1 MNEKNRNL
9 VVRIVTAVVL
19 LPAVL
24 ALLVLGGWW
33 TAGLVAVAAGA
44 CALEYELIT
53 QERLGPAEILAVF
66 GAALIPLAAAARPV
80 GFTTLTAWI
89 LWAVFVAASVQ
100 ALFAP
105 DREHAPART
114 AHIVTGCLYAGL
126 GLGPIAALRV
136 MGPEPEG
143 LQWVISALVIT
154 WANDTCAYFAGRL
167 LGRHKLHP
175 AVSPN
180 KTWEGVAGGAVGSVA
195 GMFIARWVAF
205 PALTSTDCWALG
217 LLGAVLGP
225 LGDLCESLL
234 KRAHGVK
241 DSGTLIPGHG
251 GLLDRVDALLFNAP
265 AVYLYVMAIR
275 GLLGGPVPGA
285 L

>member
-9 VVRIVTAVVL
+9 VVRIVTALLL
-19 LPAVL
+19 LPAVI

-33 TAGLVAVAAGA
+33 TAALVAAAAGG
-44 CALEYELIT
+44 CALEYEMIT
-53 QERLGPAEILAVF
+53 QRRLGPSQVLAVL
-66 GAALIPLAAAARPV
+66 GAALIPLAAAARPL
-80 GFTTLTAWI
+80 GFTAMRRRG
-89 LWAVFVAASVQ
+89 SSGRCSSPPRSQ
-100 ALFAP
+100 ALFSP
-105 DREHAPART
+105 DREHAPVRT
-114 AHIVTGCLYAGL
+114 AHVVTGCLYGGL

-136 MGPEPEG
+136 GPSG

-167 LGRHKLHP
+167 FGRHKLHP

-180 KTWEGVAGGAVGSVA
+180 KTWEGFAGGAVGSVV

-205 PALTSTDCWALG
+205 PGLTTLDCMALG

-225 LGDLCESLL
+225 LGDLCESML

-241 DSGTLIPGHG
+241 DSGMLIPGHG

-265 AVYLYVMAIR
+265 AVYLYVVAGPGVA
-275 GLLGGPVPGA
+275 GLPGPGA

>member
-1 MNEKNRNL
+1 VNEKNRNL

-24 ALLVLGGWW
+24 ALLAAGGWW
-33 TAGLVAVAAGA
+33 TGGLVAIAAGA

-53 QERLGPAEILAVF
+53 QRKLGPAEVLAVL
-66 GAALIPLAAAARPV
+66 GAALIPLAAVTYPV
-80 GFTTLTAWI
+80 GFTMFAAWI

-105 DREHAPART
+105 DRDRAPTRT
-114 AHIVTGCLYAGL
+114 AHVVTGCLYGGL

-136 MGPEPEG
+136 GPEG

-167 LGRHKLHP
+167 FGRHKLHP

-180 KTWEGVAGGAVGSVA
+180 KTWEGFAGGAVGSVA

-205 PALTSTDCWALG
+205 PALTTVDCIVLG

-265 AVYLYVMAIR
+265 AVYLYVVAVR
-275 GLLGGPVPGA
+275 GLLGGSLPGA

>member
-19 LPAVL
+19 LPLVVT
-24 ALLVLGGWW
+24 LLVLGGWW
-33 TAGLVAVAAGA
+33 TAGLVAVAAAA

-53 QERLGPAEILAVF
+53 QGRLGPAEVLAVL
-66 GAALIPLAAAARPV
+66 GAGLISLAAAAHPLR
-80 GFTTLTAWI
+80 FTMLAAWI
-89 LWAVFVAASVQ
+89 LWAVFIAASVQ

-105 DREHAPART
+105 DREHAPTRT
-114 AHIVTGCLYAGL
+114 AHVVTGCLYAGL

-136 MGPEPEG
+136 GPEG

-180 KTWEGVAGGAVGSVA
+180 KTWEGFAGGAVGSVA

-205 PALTSTDCWALG
+205 PALTATDCLVLG

-265 AVYLYVMAIR
+265 AVYLYVVAVR
-275 GLLGGPVPGA
+275 ALLGGSPPGT

>member
-9 VVRIVTAVVL
+9 VVRIVTALIL

-24 ALLVLGGWW
+24 ALLVLGGCW
-33 TAGLVAVAAGA
+33 TAGLVAIASAG
-44 CALEYELIT
+44 CALEYQLIT
-53 QERLGPAEILAVF
+53 QKRLGPAEVLSVL
-66 GAALIPLAAAARPV
+66 GAALISLAAAARRV
-80 GFTTLTAWI
+80 DFTMFAAWV
-89 LWAVFVAASVQ
+89 LWGVFVAASVQ
-100 ALFAP
+100 ALLTA
-105 DREHAPART
+105 DRERGPTRT
-114 AHIVTGCLYAGL
+114 AHVVTGCLYAGL

-136 MGPEPEG
+136 GPEG

-167 LGRHKLHP
+167 FGRHKLHP

-180 KTWEGVAGGAVGSVA
+180 KTWEGFAGGAVGSVG
-195 GMFIARWVAF
+195 GMFVARWVAF
-205 PALTSTDCWALG
+205 PALTTVDCVALG

-275 GLLGGPVPGA
+275 GLLGGSLPGA

>member
-19 LPAVL
+19 LPLVL
-24 ALLVLGGWW
+24 TLLVLGGWW
-33 TAGLVAVAAGA
+33 TAGLVAVAAAA

-53 QERLGPAEILAVF
+53 QGRLGPAEVLAVL
-66 GAALIPLAAAARPV
+66 GAGLISLAAAAHPLRV
-80 GFTTLTAWI
+80 TVLAAWI
-89 LWAVFVAASVQ
+89 LWAVVIAASVQ

-105 DREHAPART
+105 DREHAPTRT
-114 AHIVTGCLYAGL
+114 AHVVTGCLYAGL

-136 MGPEPEG
+136 GPEG

-180 KTWEGVAGGAVGSVA
+180 KTWEGFAGGAVGSVA

-205 PALTSTDCWALG
+205 PALTATDCLVLG

-265 AVYLYVMAIR
+265 AVYLYVVAVR
-275 GLLGGPVPGA
+275 ALLGGSPPGT

>member
-1 MNEKNRNL
+1 VNEKNRNL
-9 VVRIVTAVVL
+9 VVRIVTAVIL
-19 LPAVL
+19 LPVVL
-24 ALLVLGGWW
+24 TLLVLGGWW
-33 TAGLVAVAAGA
+33 TAGLVAAAAAA
-44 CALEYELIT
+44 CALEYQLIT
-53 QERLGPAEILAVF
+53 QGRLGPAEILAVL
-66 GAALIPLAAAARPV
+66 GAGLISLAAAAHPLR
-80 GFTTLTAWI
+80 FTLLAAWI
-89 LWAVFVAASVQ
+89 LWAVFIAASVQ

-105 DREHAPART
+105 DREWAPSRT
-114 AHIVTGCLYAGL
+114 AHVVTGCLYAGL

-136 MGPEPEG
+136 VPEG

-167 LGRHKLHP
+167 VGRHKLHP

-180 KTWEGVAGGAVGSVA
+180 KTWEGFAGGAVGSVA

-205 PALTSTDCWALG
+205 PALTATDCLILG
-217 LLGAVLGP
+217 LVGAVLGP

-234 KRAHGVK
+234 KRAHGLK

-251 GLLDRVDALLFNAP
+251 GVLDRVDALLFNAP
-265 AVYLYVMAIR
+265 AVYLYVVAVR
-275 GLLGGPVPGA
+275 ALLGGSAPGA

>member
-9 VVRIVTAVVL
+9 VVRIVTALLL

-33 TAGLVAVAAGA
+33 TAALVSAAAAG
-44 CALEYELIT
+44 CALEYGMIT
-53 QERLGPAEILAVF
+53 GGRLGPVQLLAVV
-66 GAALIPLAAAARPV
+66 GAALIPLAAAARPL
-80 GFTTLTAWI
+80 GFTAIAGWI
-89 LWAVFVAASVQ
+89 LWAVFVGASVE

-105 DREHAPART
+105 DREHAPSRT
-114 AHIVTGCLYAGL
+114 AHAVAGCLYGGL

-136 MGPEPEG
+136 GPSG

-175 AVSPN
+175 SVSPN
-180 KTWEGVAGGAVGSVA
+180 KTWEGFAGGVVGSVG

-205 PALTSTDCWALG
+205 PGLTPLDCWALG

-225 LGDLCESLL
+225 LGDLCESML

-241 DSGTLIPGHG
+241 DSGMLIPGHG

-265 AVYLYVMAIR
+265 AVYLYVVVVR
-275 GLLGGPVPGA
+275 GLLDAGATGA

>member
-44 CALEYELIT
+44 CALEYEIIT
-53 QERLGPAEILAVF
+53 QGRLGPAQILAVL
-66 GAALIPLAAAARPV
+66 GAALIPLAAAARPL
-80 GFTTLTAWI
+80 GFSLLVTWI

-100 ALFAP
+100 ALFAA
-105 DREHAPART
+105 DREHAPTRT
-114 AHIVTGCLYAGL
+114 AHIVAGCLYAGL
-126 GLGPIAALRV
+126 GLGPIAALRE
-136 MGPEPEG
+136 MGPEG

-175 AVSPN
+175 TVSPN
-180 KTWEGVAGGAVGSVA
+180 KTWEGFAGGVVGSVA
-195 GMFIARWVAF
+195 GMYIARWVAF
-205 PALTSTDCWALG
+205 PALTPTDCWALG

-265 AVYLYVMAIR
+265 AVYLYVVAIR

>member
-1 MNEKNRNL
+1 VNEKNRNL

-24 ALLVLGGWW
+24 ALLAAGGWW
-33 TAGLVAVAAGA
+33 TAALVAVAAGG
-44 CALEYELIT
+44 CAFEYETIT
-53 QERLGPAEILAVF
+53 QGRLGPAEVLAVL
-66 GAALIPLAAAARPV
+66 GAALIPFAAAMHPV
-80 GFTTLTAWI
+80 GFGTLAAWI
-89 LWAVFVAASVQ
+89 LWVVFVAASVQ

-105 DREHAPART
+105 DRERAPTRT
-114 AHIVTGCLYAGL
+114 AHVVTGCLYAGL

-136 MGPEPEG
+136 GPEG
-143 LQWVISALVIT
+143 LQWVISALAIT

-167 LGRHKLHP
+167 FGRHKLHP

-180 KTWEGVAGGAVGSVA
+180 KTWEGFAGGAFGSVA
-195 GMFIARWVAF
+195 GMFVARWVAF
-205 PALTSTDCWALG
+205 PALTTVDCIALG

-265 AVYLYVMAIR
+265 AVYLYVIAVR
-275 GLLGGPVPGA
+275 ALVSGSGPGA

>member
-9 VVRIVTAVVL
+9 VVRIVTAVIL
-19 LPAVL
+19 LPVVL
-24 ALLVLGGWW
+24 TLLVLGGWW
-33 TAGLVAVAAGA
+33 TAGLVAVAAAA

-53 QERLGPAEILAVF
+53 QGRLGPAEILAVL
-66 GAALIPLAAAARPV
+66 GAGLISLAAAAHPLR
-80 GFTTLTAWI
+80 FTMLAAWI
-89 LWAVFVAASVQ
+89 LWAVFIAASVQ

-105 DREHAPART
+105 DRERAPTRT
-114 AHIVTGCLYAGL
+114 AHVVTGCLYAGL

-136 MGPEPEG
+136 GPEG

-167 LGRHKLHP
+167 FGRHKLHP

-180 KTWEGVAGGAVGSVA
+180 KTWEGFVGGAVGSVV

-205 PALTSTDCWALG
+205 PALTATDCLILG
-217 LLGAVLGP
+217 LVGAVLGP

-241 DSGTLIPGHG
+241 DSGALIPGHG

-265 AVYLYVMAIR
+265 AVYLYVVAVR
-275 GLLGGPVPGA
+275 ALLSGSAPGA

>member
-24 ALLVLGGWW
+24 ALLAAGGWW
-33 TAGLVAVAAGA
+33 TGGLVAIAAGA

-53 QERLGPAEILAVF
+53 QRKLGPAEVLAVL
-66 GAALIPLAAAARPV
+66 GAALIPLAAVTYPV
-80 GFTTLTAWI
+80 GFTMFAAWI

-105 DREHAPART
+105 DRDRAPTRT
-114 AHIVTGCLYAGL
+114 AHVVTGCLYAGL

-136 MGPEPEG
+136 GPEG

-154 WANDTCAYFAGRL
+154 WANDTCAYFAGRFF
-167 LGRHKLHP
+167 GRHKLHP

-180 KTWEGVAGGAVGSVA
+180 KTWEGFAGGAVGSVV
-195 GMFIARWVAF
+195 GMFVARWVAL
-205 PALTSTDCWALG
+205 PALTTVDCVALG

-265 AVYLYVMAIR
+265 AVYLYVVAVR
-275 GLLGGPVPGA
+275 GLLGGSLPGA

>member
-9 VVRIVTAVVL
+9 LVRIVTAVVL
-19 LPAVL
+19 LPVVL
-24 ALLVLGGWW
+24 VLLVLGGWW
-33 TAGLVAVAAGA
+33 TAGLIAVAAGG
-44 CALEYELIT
+44 CAFEYQLIT
-53 QERLGPAEILAVF
+53 QGRLGPAEVLAVL
-66 GAALIPLAAAARPV
+66 GAALIPLGAATHPL
-80 GFTTLTAWI
+80 GFTMFAAWI

-100 ALFAP
+100 SLFAP
-105 DREHAPART
+105 DRERAPTRT
-114 AHIVTGCLYAGL
+114 AHVVTGCLYGGL

-136 MGPEPEG
+136 GPEG

-167 LGRHKLHP
+167 FGRHKLHP

-180 KTWEGVAGGAVGSVA
+180 KTWEGFAGGAVGSVA

-205 PALTSTDCWALG
+205 PGLTTVDCVALG

-265 AVYLYVMAIR
+265 AVYLYVVAVR
-275 GLLGGPVPGA
+275 GLLGGSLPGA

>member
-9 VVRIVTAVVL
+9 VVRIVTALLL
-19 LPAVL
+19 LPAVI

-33 TAGLVAVAAGA
+33 TAALVSAAAGA
-44 CALEYELIT
+44 CTLEYQLIT
-53 QERLGPAEILAVF
+53 QRRLGTAEMLAVL
-66 GAALIPLAAAARPV
+66 GAALIPLVAAARPL
-80 GFTTLTAWI
+80 GFATVAAWL

-100 ALFAP
+100 GLFAP
-105 DREHAPART
+105 DRESAPTRT
-114 AHIVTGCLYAGL
+114 AHAVAGCLYGGL

-136 MGPEPEG
+136 GPEG

-154 WANDTCAYFAGRL
+154 WANDTCAYFGGRL
-167 LGRHKLHP
+167 FGRHKLHP

-180 KTWEGVAGGAVGSVA
+180 KTWEGFAGGAVGSVG

-205 PALTSTDCWALG
+205 PALTPRDCLALG

-265 AVYLYVMAIR
+265 AVYLYVVAVR
-275 GLLGGPVPGA
+275 ALLGGPLPGA

>member
-1 MNEKNRNL
+1 VNEKNRNL
-9 VVRIVTAVVL
+9 VVRVVTAVIL
-19 LPAVL
+19 LPVVL
-24 ALLVLGGWW
+24 TLLVLGGWW
-33 TAGLVAVAAGA
+33 TAGLVAAAAAA
-44 CALEYELIT
+44 CALEYQLIT
-53 QERLGPAEILAVF
+53 QGRLGPAEILAVL
-66 GAALIPLAAAARPV
+66 GAGLISLAAAAHPLR
-80 GFTTLTAWI
+80 FTLLAAWI
-89 LWAVFVAASVQ
+89 LWAVFIAASVQ

-105 DREHAPART
+105 DRERAPSRT
-114 AHIVTGCLYAGL
+114 AHVVTGCLYAGL

-136 MGPEPEG
+136 VPEG

-167 LGRHKLHP
+167 VGRHKLHP

-180 KTWEGVAGGAVGSVA
+180 KTWEGFAGGAVGSVA

-205 PALTSTDCWALG
+205 PALTATDCLILG
-217 LLGAVLGP
+217 LVGAVLGP

-234 KRAHGVK
+234 KRAHGLK

-251 GLLDRVDALLFNAP
+251 GVLDRVDALLFNAP
-265 AVYLYVMAIR
+265 AVYLYVVAVR
-275 GLLGGPVPGA
+275 ALLGGSAPGA

>member
-1 MNEKNRNL
+1 VNEKNRNL
-9 VVRIVTAVVL
+9 LVRIVTAVVL
-19 LPAVL
+19 LPVVIV
-24 ALLVLGGWW
+24 LLVLGGWW
-33 TAGLVAVAAGA
+33 TAGLVAVAAGG
-44 CALEYELIT
+44 CAFEYELIT
-53 QERLGPAEILAVF
+53 QGRLGPAEVLAVL
-66 GAALIPLAAAARPV
+66 GAALIPLAAAMHPV
-80 GFTTLTAWI
+80 GFTTFAAWI
-89 LWAVFVAASVQ
+89 LWAVFIAASVQ

-105 DREHAPART
+105 DREHAPTRT
-114 AHIVTGCLYAGL
+114 AHVVTGCLYAGL

-136 MGPEPEG
+136 GPAG

-167 LGRHKLHP
+167 FGRHKLHP

-180 KTWEGVAGGAVGSVA
+180 KTWEGFAGGAVGSVA
-195 GMFIARWVAF
+195 GMFIARSVAF
-205 PALTSTDCWALG
+205 PALTTADCVALG

-241 DSGTLIPGHG
+241 DSGFLIPGHG

-265 AVYLYVMAIR
+265 AVYLYVVAVR
-275 GLLGGPVPGA
+275 GLLGGSFSGA

>member
-9 VVRIVTAVVL
+9 VVRIATALLL

-33 TAGLVAVAAGA
+33 TAALVSAAAGA
-44 CALEYELIT
+44 CALEYQLIT
-53 QERLGPAEILAVF
+53 QGRLGPAELLAVL
-66 GAALIPLAAAARPV
+66 GAALIPLVAAARPLD
-80 GFTTLTAWI
+80 FTAIASWV
-89 LWAVFVAASVQ
+89 LWGVFVAASVQ
-100 ALFAP
+100 GLFSS
-105 DREHAPART
+105 DRERAPARA
-114 AHIVTGCLYAGL
+114 AHAVAGCLYGGL

-136 MGPEPEG
+136 GPAG

-167 LGRHKLHP
+167 FGRHKLHP

-180 KTWEGVAGGAVGSVA
+180 KTWEGFAGGVVGSVA
-195 GMFIARWVAF
+195 GMFITRWVAF
-205 PALTSTDCWALG
+205 PALTPVDCLALG

-265 AVYLYVMAIR
+265 AVYLYVVAVR
-275 GLLGGPVPGA
+275 GLLVGSPPGT

>member
-1 MNEKNRNL
+1 M
-9 VVRIVTAVVL
+9 
-19 LPAVL
+19 
-24 ALLVLGGWW
+24 
-33 TAGLVAVAAGA
+33 
-44 CALEYELIT
+44 
-53 QERLGPAEILAVF
+53 
-66 GAALIPLAAAARPV
+66 
-80 GFTTLTAWI
+80 
-89 LWAVFVAASVQ
+89 FVAASVE
-100 ALFAP
+100 ALLRLRSRACTT
-105 DREHAPART
+105 AT
-114 AHIVTGCLYAGL
+114 AHAVTGCLYGGL

-136 MGPEPEG
+136 GPSG

-180 KTWEGVAGGAVGSVA
+180 KTWEGFAGGRGGLGGGDVHRPVG
-195 GMFIARWVAF
+195 GF
-205 PALTSTDCWALG
+205 PALTTMDCWVLG

-225 LGDLCESLL
+225 LGDLCESML

-265 AVYLYVMAIR
+265 AVYLYVVVVR
-275 GLLGGPVPGA
+275 GLLGGPASGA

>member
-9 VVRIVTAVVL
+9 VVRIVTAVIL
-19 LPAVL
+19 LPVVL
-24 ALLVLGGWW
+24 TLLVLGGWW
-33 TAGLVAVAAGA
+33 TAGLVAVAAAG
-44 CALEYELIT
+44 CALEYEQIT
-53 QERLGPAEILAVF
+53 QGRLGPAEILAVL
-66 GAALIPLAAAARPV
+66 GAGLISLAAAAHPLR
-80 GFTTLTAWI
+80 FTMLAAWI
-89 LWAVFVAASVQ
+89 LWAVFIAASVQ

-105 DREHAPART
+105 DRERAPTRT
-114 AHIVTGCLYAGL
+114 AHVVTGCLYAGL

-136 MGPEPEG
+136 GPEG

-180 KTWEGVAGGAVGSVA
+180 KTWEGFVGGAVGSVA
-195 GMFIARWVAF
+195 GMFVARWVAF
-205 PALTSTDCWALG
+205 PALTATDCLILG
-217 LLGAVLGP
+217 LVGAVLGP

-265 AVYLYVMAIR
+265 AVYLYVVAVR
-275 GLLGGPVPGA
+275 AFLGGSAPGA

>member
-9 VVRIVTAVVL
+9 VVRIVTALVL

-24 ALLVLGGWW
+24 VLLKLGGWW

-44 CALEYELIT
+44 CALEYEIIT
-53 QERLGPAEILAVF
+53 QGGLGPAQILAVL
-66 GAALIPLAAAARPV
+66 GAALIPLAAAARPLD
-80 GFTTLTAWI
+80 FTLLATWV
-89 LWAVFVAASVQ
+89 LWVVFVAASVQ
-100 ALFAP
+100 ALFAE
-105 DREHAPART
+105 DREHAPTRT

-136 MGPEPEG
+136 GPEG

-180 KTWEGVAGGAVGSVA
+180 KTWEGFAGGVVGSVA
-195 GMFIARWVAF
+195 GMFVTRWVAF
-205 PALTSTDCWALG
+205 PALTPTDCWVLG
-217 LLGAVLGP
+217 LAGAVLGP

-265 AVYLYVMAIR
+265 AVYLYVVAIR
-275 GLLGGPVPGA
+275 GLLGGPLPGA

>member
-9 VVRIVTAVVL
+9 VVRIVTALVL
-19 LPAVL
+19 LPAVVV
-24 ALLVLGGWW
+24 LLVLGGWW

-53 QERLGPAEILAVF
+53 QRRLGPAEILAVI
-66 GAALIPLAAAARPV
+66 GAGLIPLGAAMHPV
-80 GFTTLTAWI
+80 GFTMVAAWI
-89 LWAVFVAASVQ
+89 LWGVFVAASVQ
-100 ALFAP
+100 SLFTP
-105 DREHAPART
+105 EREHAPTRT
-114 AHIVTGCLYAGL
+114 AHVVTGCLYGGL

-136 MGPEPEG
+136 GPEG

-167 LGRHKLHP
+167 FGRHKLHP

-180 KTWEGVAGGAVGSVA
+180 KTWEGFAGGAVGSVG

-205 PALTSTDCWALG
+205 PALTSVDCVALG

-265 AVYLYVMAIR
+265 AVYLYVVAVR
-275 GLLGGPVPGA
+275 GLLGGSLPGA

>member
-1 MNEKNRNL
+1 VNEKNRNL

-19 LPAVL
+19 LPLVL
-24 ALLVLGGWW
+24 TLLVLGGWW
-33 TAGLVAVAAGA
+33 TAGLVAVAAAA
-44 CALEYELIT
+44 CALEYQLIT
-53 QERLGPAEILAVF
+53 QGRLGPAEILAVL
-66 GAALIPLAAAARPV
+66 GAGLISLAAAAHPLR
-80 GFTTLTAWI
+80 FTMLAAWI
-89 LWAVFVAASVQ
+89 LWAVFIAASVQ

-105 DREHAPART
+105 DRERAPSRT
-114 AHIVTGCLYAGL
+114 AHVVTACLYAGL

-136 MGPEPEG
+136 GPEG

-167 LGRHKLHP
+167 FGRHKLHP

-180 KTWEGVAGGAVGSVA
+180 KTWEGFAGGAVGSVA

-205 PALTSTDCWALG
+205 PALTATDCLVLG
-217 LLGAVLGP
+217 LVGAVLGP

-265 AVYLYVMAIR
+265 AVYLYVVAVR
-275 GLLGGPVPGA
+275 ALLGGSAPGA

>member
-1 MNEKNRNL
+1 VNEKNRNL
-9 VVRIVTAVVL
+9 VVRIVTALVL
-19 LPAVL
+19 LPAVVV
-24 ALLVLGGWW
+24 LLVLGGWW

-44 CALEYELIT
+44 CALEYQLIT
-53 QERLGPAEILAVF
+53 QRRLGPAEILAVI
-66 GAALIPLAAAARPV
+66 GAGLIPLGAATHPV
-80 GFTTLTAWI
+80 GFATVAAWI
-89 LWAVFVAASVQ
+89 LWGVFVAASVQ

-105 DREHAPART
+105 DREHAPTRT
-114 AHIVTGCLYAGL
+114 AHVVTGCLYGGL

-136 MGPEPEG
+136 GPEG

-167 LGRHKLHP
+167 FGRHKLHP
-175 AVSPN
+175 VVSPN
-180 KTWEGVAGGAVGSVA
+180 KTWEGFAGGAVGSVG

-205 PALTSTDCWALG
+205 PALTTVDCVVLG

-265 AVYLYVMAIR
+265 AVYLYVVAVR
-275 GLLGGPVPGA
+275 GLLGGSLPGA

>member
-1 MNEKNRNL
+1 MNDKNRNL
-9 VVRIVTAVVL
+9 VVRILTAVVL

-24 ALLVLGGWW
+24 GLLIAGGWW
-33 TAGLVAVAAGA
+33 TAGLVSVAAAG
-44 CALEYELIT
+44 CAWEYEWIT
-53 QERLGPAEILAVF
+53 QRRIGAAQALAVV
-66 GAALIPLAAAARPV
+66 GAALMPLAAAADPL
-80 GFTTLTAWI
+80 GFTAIAFWI
-89 LWAVFVAASVQ
+89 LAAVFIAASVE
-100 ALFAP
+100 ALFAG
-105 DREHAPART
+105 DREHAPTRT
-114 AHIVTGCLYAGL
+114 AHAVTGSLYAGL
-126 GLGPIAALRV
+126 GLAPIAALRV
-136 MGPEPEG
+136 GPSG

-175 AVSPN
+175 AVCPN
-180 KTWEGVAGGAVGSVA
+180 KTWEGFLGGVVGSLL
-195 GMFIARWVAF
+195 GMFVARWVAF
-205 PALTSTDCWALG
+205 RALTTTDCVALG

-225 LGDLCESLL
+225 LGDLSESLL

-265 AVYLYVMAIR
+265 AVYLYVVAIR
-275 GLLGGPVPGA
+275 GLLGVPQTGA

>member
-1 MNEKNRNL
+1 VNEKNRNL

-19 LPAVL
+19 LPLVL
-24 ALLVLGGWW
+24 TLLVLGGWW
-33 TAGLVAVAAGA
+33 TAGLVAVAAAA
-44 CALEYELIT
+44 CALEYQLIT
-53 QERLGPAEILAVF
+53 QGRLGPAEVP
-66 GAALIPLAAAARPV
+66 AALGAGLISLAAAAHPLR
-80 GFTTLTAWI
+80 FTMFAAWI
-89 LWAVFVAASVQ
+89 LWAVFIAASVQ

-105 DREHAPART
+105 DRERAPTRT
-114 AHIVTGCLYAGL
+114 AHVVTGCLYAGL

-136 MGPEPEG
+136 GPEG

-167 LGRHKLHP
+167 FGRHKLHP

-180 KTWEGVAGGAVGSVA
+180 KTWEGFAGGAVGSVA
-195 GMFIARWVAF
+195 GMFVARWVAF
-205 PALTSTDCWALG
+205 PALTATDCLILG
-217 LLGAVLGP
+217 LVGAVLGP

-265 AVYLYVMAIR
+265 AVYLYVVAVR
-275 GLLGGPVPGA
+275 AFLGGSAPGA

>member
-9 VVRIVTAVVL
+9 VVRIVTAVIL
-19 LPAVL
+19 LPVVL
-24 ALLVLGGWW
+24 TLLVLGGWW
-33 TAGLVAVAAGA
+33 TAGLVAVAAAA
-44 CALEYELIT
+44 CALEYQLIT
-53 QERLGPAEILAVF
+53 QGRLGPAEVLAGL
-66 GAALIPLAAAARPV
+66 GAGLISLAAAAHPLR
-80 GFTTLTAWI
+80 FTMFAAWI
-89 LWAVFVAASVQ
+89 LWAVFIAASVQ

-105 DREHAPART
+105 DRERAPTRT
-114 AHIVTGCLYAGL
+114 AHVVTGCLYAGL

-136 MGPEPEG
+136 GPEG

-167 LGRHKLHP
+167 FGRHKLHP

-180 KTWEGVAGGAVGSVA
+180 KTWEGFVGGAAGSVG

-205 PALTSTDCWALG
+205 PALTATDCLALG
-217 LLGAVLGP
+217 LAGAVLGP

-265 AVYLYVMAIR
+265 AVYLYVVAVR
-275 GLLGGPVPGA
+275 ALLGGSAPGA